1 MCWCREHQVC
11 QAQAGTI
18 QENIREFT
26 DRIPLEGWQLNII
39 VTTGAILAAYTA
51 LQILLWDYRVSTA
64 GFQGRRRKSALL
76 TTTL

>member
-1 MCWCREHQVC
+1 MCSCREHRIC

-26 DRIPLEGWQLNII
+26 EHLPLEGWQLNII

-51 LQILLWDYRVSTA
+51 LQILLWDYKVSTA
-64 GFQGRRRKSALL
+64 DYEAVGKDQYSSQLP
-76 TTTL
+76 